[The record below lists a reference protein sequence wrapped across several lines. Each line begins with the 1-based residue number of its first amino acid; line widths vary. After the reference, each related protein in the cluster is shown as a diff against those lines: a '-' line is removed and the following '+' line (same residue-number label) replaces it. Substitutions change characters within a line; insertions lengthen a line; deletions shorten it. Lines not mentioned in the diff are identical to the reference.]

1 MIDNCTITVLMNI
14 VGACECLHVNV
25 FVKCYSCDE
34 GDLYL
39 PEFVLSLFLLF
50 KVRRELS
57 GH

>member
-1 MIDNCTITVLMNI
+1 MNI